1 MITIDTKDLERKLR
15 EDKFFDEKAVLES
28 KNPDIHIFI
37 NKYIAEKELEHAY
50 IIRKLN
56 VERSYGYQLLNGKR
70 VPTRMQ
76 LIKLCF
82 LFKLSYD
89 ETQKLLRVAGKE
101 SLYAKNIIDAKVI
114 YAIEHD
120 LDYDS
125 ACEFIWDEEP

>member
-1 MITIDTKDLERKLR
+1 MDLERRLR
-15 EDKFFDEKAVLES
+15 EDKYFDENIVLES

-37 NKYIAEKELEHAY
+37 NKYIAEKDLSHAY

-70 VPTRMQ
+70 IPTRLQ

-82 LFKLSYD
+82 LFRLSYE

-101 SLYAKNIIDAKVI
+101 SLYAKNLTDAKII

-120 LDYDS
+120 MDYDS
-125 ACEFIWDEEP
+125 ACEFIWGEEP